1 MVLFLT
7 CVVGVLGVVAASV
20 AWYARSAYYV
30 GVDGDQVAIFR
41 GRPGGFLWFE
51 PTLVDRKEL
60 SIADILPAQADELRV
75 GKEEP
80 SKADADRYVNNLRQE
95 AAERRAATTTT
106 LPPTTT
112 TTVGGPATTV
122 ARLSPP

>member
-1 MVLFLT
+1 VA
-7 CVVGVLGVVAASV
+7 VAASL
-20 AWYARSAYYV
+20 AWYARSAYFV

-60 SIADILPAQADELRV
+60 RIDDVVPAKVDELRA
-75 GKEEP
+75 GKEAP

-95 AAERRAATTTT
+95 AAQLWAATSTTST
-106 LPPTTT
+106 TEPPPAPPGATAATPTTT
-112 TTVGGPATTV
+112 VTT
-122 ARLSPP
+122 ARLAPP